1 MNNSRVKEI
10 LENAKSHLNSGKLLE
25 AFNVIN
31 QGLELAPKNYHL
43 LNLKGITASAIGD
56 MPTAVNA
63 FAEAIEVA
71 PDNSGAYV
79 NLGIILMNN
88 NRLEE
93 ALDRFKQAIEKE
105 PDNSLSRYNY
115 ALALEASGNIEE
127 AIKEYELAVKLNP
140 DNHGAFTNLGILY
153 LLTGNFGKGLEYFE
167 HRFYTGELKRKELP
181 GRRWEGETAKDKILY
196 VYADQGFGDVIQ
208 FSRLLKLARQKVG
221 KIYFECQQELYD
233 LMKSLEGYDE
243 LFISSVDFK
252 PKSEYDLQL
261 PLMSLPYALQLTK
274 ENIPSEVPYL
284 QAPEDKLHYWKK
296 FFSNYAGFNI
306 GITWRGNPV
315 FRKNNLRS
323 ATLENFLEFKNPNVN
338 LFSLQMPVSESEEKI
353 MAEKGIVDIS
363 KLLLSFA
370 DTAAAIKNLDLII
383 STDTS
388 LPHLSGALGKPV
400 WIMLAKIPDWRW
412 GLSGKTSDWY
422 PTMKIFRQKELGFWD
437 EPFGKAK
444 GELRN
449 LID

>member
-1 MNNSRVKEI
+1 MSESYVKEI
-10 LENAKSHLNSGKLLE
+10 LEKAKSRLNSGKLLE

-31 QGLELAPKNYHL
+31 EGLELAPANYHL

-56 MPTAVNA
+56 LPTAVKA

-71 PDNSGAYV
+71 PDNPGAYV
-79 NLGIILMNN
+79 NLGIVLMNN

-93 ALDRFKQAIEKE
+93 ALDRFKQAIEKDPE
-105 PDNSLSRYNY
+105 NSTTRYNY

-127 AIKEYELAVKLNP
+127 AIKEYELAVKFNP

-153 LLTGNFGKGLEYFE
+153 LLTGNFRKGLEYFE
-167 HRFYTGELKRKELP
+167 HRFFTGELKRKELP
-181 GRRWEGETAKDKILY
+181 GRRWKGETAKDKTLY

-208 FSRLLKLARQKVG
+208 FSRLLKLARKRVG
-221 KIYFECQQELYD
+221 KIYFECQHELYD
-233 LMKSLEGYDE
+233 LMKSLDGYDE
-243 LFISSVDFK
+243 LFISSADFRA
-252 PKSEYDLQL
+252 KSEYDFQL

-274 ENIPSEVPYL
+274 ENIPAEVPYL
-284 QAPEDKLHYWKK
+284 QAPEDKLHYWEK
-296 FFSNYAGFNI
+296 FFSNYTGFNV

-323 ATLENFLEFKNPNVN
+323 AALENFLELKSPYVN
-338 LFSLQMPVSESEEKI
+338 LFSLQMPVSESEKKI
-353 MAEKGIVDIS
+353 MAENGVTDIS
-363 KLLLSFA
+363 GLLFSFA
-370 DTAAAIKNLDLII
+370 DTAAAVKNLDLII

-388 LPHLSGALGKPV
+388 LPHLAGALGKPV

-412 GLSGKTSDWY
+412 ELSGTASDWY

-444 GELRN
+444 EELRN
-449 LID
+449 LVD